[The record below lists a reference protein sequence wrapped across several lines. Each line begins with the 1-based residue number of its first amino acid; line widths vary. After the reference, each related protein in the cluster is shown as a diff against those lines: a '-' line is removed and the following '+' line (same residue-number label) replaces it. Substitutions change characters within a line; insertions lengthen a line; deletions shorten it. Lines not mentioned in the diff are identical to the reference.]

1 MTFSTLL
8 VFAGALLLVAGSPG
22 PSVAAMVT
30 RVLTRGLRSVL
41 PFLAA
46 MWVGEAVWLTLA
58 VTGLAGIAQTFHVA
72 FLVLK
77 YVGVAYLL
85 YLAWG
90 MWTASADPETDPL
103 PSRQGGWS
111 MFGAGLTVT
120 LGNPKIMAF
129 YLALLP
135 TIIDVGG
142 IGPSAY
148 LSLLGTMLAVLAAVD
163 LGWAL
168 LASKGRSLLRSRRAV
183 RAANR
188 TSAGVMAGAAL
199 VVARP

>member
-1 MTFSTLL
+1 MTLSTLL

-22 PSVAAMVT
+22 PSVAAMVA

-41 PFLAA
+41 PFLVA
-46 MWVGEAVWLTLA
+46 MWVGEAIWLTLA
-58 VTGLAGIAQTFHVA
+58 VTGLASIAQTFHVA

-90 MWTASADPETDPL
+90 MWTASADPGTDSL
-103 PSRQGGWS
+103 PNRQGGWS
-111 MFGAGLTVT
+111 MFGAGMTVT

-135 TIIDVGG
+135 TIVDIGG

-148 LSLLGTMLAVLAAVD
+148 LGMLATMLVVLAAVD

-168 LASKGRSLLRSRRAV
+168 LAAKGRTLLRNRRAV
-183 RAANR
+183 RVANR
-188 TSAGVMAGAAL
+188 TSAGVMVGAAL

>member
-1 MTFSTLL
+1 VTLSTLL
-8 VFAGALLLVAGSPG
+8 VFAGALLLAAGSPG

-58 VTGLAGIAQTFHVA
+58 VTGLAGLAQTFHVA

-90 MWTASADPETDPL
+90 MWTASADPETAAL

-135 TIIDVGG
+135 TIIDLGK

-148 LSLLGTMLAVLAAVD
+148 VSLLGTMLAVLAAVD

-183 RAANR
+183 RAVNR

>member
-1 MTFSTLL
+1 VTLSTLL

-22 PSVAAMVT
+22 PSVAAMVA

-46 MWVGEAVWLTLA
+46 MWVGEAIWLTLA

-90 MWTASADPETDPL
+90 MWTASADPGTDSL
-103 PSRQGGWS
+103 PTRQGGWS
-111 MFGAGLTVT
+111 MFGAGMTVT

-135 TIIDVGG
+135 TIVDVGG

-148 LSLLGTMLAVLAAVD
+148 LGMLATMLVVLAAVD

-168 LASKGRSLLRSRRAV
+168 LAAKGRSLLRNRRAV
-183 RAANR
+183 RVANR
-188 TSAGVMAGAAL
+188 ASASVMVGAAL